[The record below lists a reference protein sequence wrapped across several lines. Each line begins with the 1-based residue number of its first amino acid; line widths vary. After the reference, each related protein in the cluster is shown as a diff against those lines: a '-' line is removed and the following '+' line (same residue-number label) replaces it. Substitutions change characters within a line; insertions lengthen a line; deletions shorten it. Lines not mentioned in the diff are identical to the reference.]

1 MFNLISQIETFLR
14 GMWRFNWWAV
24 GLSWL
29 VFVVGTILVFWMPNQ
44 YQSSASF
51 YVKDNSVIEPILEG
65 ITVQADVASHAYVL
79 SEAIKSRSIM
89 EELILESGLSER
101 LKNEDDMQAMVA
113 YLQKKIV
120 IKTERESLYDV
131 EFTYDD
137 PQIAY
142 EVVDILLNQFLNR
155 VLSGKLTD
163 ARVAEIF
170 LEKQIDAYEV
180 RLTDAEN
187 RLAEFKKQ
195 NIEQMPTNNRDY
207 VFSLQQAQTDLAAA
221 KVQLQIALGKRNEIR
236 RQLSGETP
244 VVGLVGFN
252 TPTQTTS
259 SPIAGQIE
267 EVRSQLSQDLLRY
280 TENHPKVLA
289 SRATIESLER
299 QLFEASKAPV
309 SEAAAATASRNTA
322 TLNAANPV
330 YQSVQIGLRRAETD
344 VATNQAIVNEHSR
357 KVALLRNSLDGVS
370 EVEAEL
376 SKLNRDYDITKNQ
389 YMELTRRLELA
400 RLSQEAEKG
409 DDSVKFQIIDPPI
422 VPKGSIGPNRPLF
435 ITAVLIISIIIGAGF
450 ALFLDQAKPVFLT
463 THHLNRETSLPVYGS
478 VSMRVSDQ
486 GMRAERT
493 TLAAF
498 VFLVVL
504 LLGFY
509 SISIVKH
516 EEGASLISSYAD
528 K

>member
-29 VFVVGTILVFWMPNQ
+29 VFVVGTLLVFWMPNQ

-65 ITVQADVASHAYVL
+65 ITVQSDVATHAYVL

-101 LKNEDDMQAMVA
+101 LKDADDMQDMVT
-113 YLQKKIV
+113 YLQKNIE
-120 IKTERESLYDV
+120 IKTARESLYDL

-137 PQIAY
+137 PQIAF

-163 ARVAEIF
+163 ARVAEVF
-170 LEKQIDAYEV
+170 LEKQIGAYEQ
-180 RLTDAEN
+180 RLTEAET

-195 NIEQMPTNNRDY
+195 NLEQMPTNNGDY
-207 VFSLQQAQTDLAAA
+207 ILSLQQAQSELAAA
-221 KVQLQIALGKRNEIR
+221 RVQLQIALGKRSAIQ
-236 RQLSGETP
+236 RQLEGETP
-244 VVGLVGFN
+244 VVGLTGFN

-267 EVRSQLSQDLLRY
+267 EVRAQLRQDLLKY
-280 TENHPKVLA
+280 TENHPRVLA
-289 SRATIESLER
+289 SQATLASLEK
-299 QLFEASKAPV
+299 QLFEERQAPQ
-309 SEAAAATASRNTA
+309 SAANKTRNTA
-322 TLNAANPV
+322 SLNAANPV
-330 YQSVQIGLRRAETD
+330 YQSVQIGLRRAETA
-344 VATNQAIVNEHSR
+344 VATNQAIVNEYSR

-370 EVEAEL
+370 EVEAQL
-376 SKLNRDYDITKNQ
+376 AKLNRDYDITKSQ
-389 YMELTRRLELA
+389 YLELTRRLELA

-422 VPKGSIGPNRPLF
+422 VPKASIGPNRPLF
-435 ITAVLIISIIIGAGF
+435 ITAVLIMSIIIGAGF

-486 GMRAERT
+486 GMRTERT

-498 VFLVVL
+498 VLLVVL

-516 EEGASLISSYAD
+516 EEGASLVSSYVD

>member
-29 VFVVGTILVFWMPNQ
+29 VFIVGTILVFWMPNQ

-51 YVKDNSVIEPILEG
+51 YVKDNSVIEPILAG
-65 ITVQADVASHAYVL
+65 ITVQSDVATHAYVL

-89 EELILESGLSER
+89 EELILESGLSGR
-101 LKNEDDMQAMVA
+101 LKDEDDMQSMVS
-113 YLQKKIV
+113 YLQKNII
-120 IKTERESLYDV
+120 IKTERESLYDL

-137 PQIAY
+137 PQIAF

-163 ARVAEIF
+163 AHVAEVF
-170 LEKQIDAYEV
+170 LEKQIGVYEL
-180 RLTDAEN
+180 RLTEAEN
-187 RLAEFKKQ
+187 QLAEFKKQ

-207 VFSLQQAQTDLAAA
+207 VYSLQQAQSELAAA
-221 KVQLQIALGKRNEIR
+221 KVQLQIALGKRNELK

-244 VVGLVGFN
+244 GVGLVGFN
-252 TPTQTTS
+252 APTQATS

-267 EVRSQLSQDLLRY
+267 AIRRQLSQDLLRF
-280 TENHPKVLA
+280 TENHPRIKT
-289 SRATIESLER
+289 SQATLESLEK
-299 QLFEASKAPV
+299 QLLEESKAPGF
-309 SEAAAATASRNTA
+309 AAAATRNA
-322 TLNAANPV
+322 TSLNAANPV
-330 YQSVQIGLRRAETD
+330 YQSAQISLRRAETD
-344 VATNQAIVNEHSR
+344 VATNQAIVNEQSR

-376 SKLNRDYDITKNQ
+376 SKLNRDYDITKSQ
-389 YMELTRRLELA
+389 YLELTRRLELA

-435 ITAVLIISIIIGAGF
+435 ITAVLIMSIIIGAGF

-486 GMRAERT
+486 GMRTERT

>member
-24 GLSWL
+24 SLSWL
-29 VFVVGTILVFWMPNQ
+29 VFVLGTMMVFSMPNQ
-44 YQSSASF
+44 YQSGASF
-51 YVKDNSVIEPILEG
+51 YVKDNSVIEPILKG
-65 ITVQADVASHAYVL
+65 ITVQADVATHAYVL
-79 SEAIKSRSIM
+79 SEAIKSRSIL

-101 LKNEDDMQAMVA
+101 LKDEDDMQDMVA
-113 YLQKKIV
+113 FLQKKII
-120 IKTERESLYDV
+120 IKTERESLYDL

-137 PQIAY
+137 PQIAF
-142 EVVDILLNQFLNR
+142 EVVDILLNQILNR

-163 ARVAEIF
+163 AHVAEVF
-170 LEKQIDAYEV
+170 LAEQIEIYEG
-180 RLTDAEN
+180 RLTEAETQ
-187 RLAEFKKQ
+187 LVAFKKE
-195 NIEQMPTNNRDY
+195 NIEQMPTNNNDY
-207 VFSLQQAQTDLAAA
+207 IFSLQQAQTELAAA
-221 KVQLQIALGKRNEIR
+221 RVQLQIALSKRSAIK
-236 RQLSGETP
+236 RQLSGESP
-244 VVGLVGFN
+244 AVGLVGFN
-252 TPTQTTS
+252 SPTQTTS
-259 SPIAGQIE
+259 SPIAGQIGL
-267 EVRSQLSQDLLRY
+267 VRTQLSQDLLRY
-280 TENHPKVLA
+280 TENHPKILA
-289 SRATIESLER
+289 HKATIASLEK
-299 QLFEASKAPV
+299 QLFEESQKPISSAVANQSNA
-309 SEAAAATASRNTA
+309 N
-322 TLNAANPV
+322 LNASNPV
-330 YQSVQIGLRRAETD
+330 YQSIQISLRRAETD
-344 VATNQAIVNEHSR
+344 VATSQAIFNEQSR
-357 KVALLRNSLDGVS
+357 KVSILRSSLDGVS

-376 SKLNRDYDITKNQ
+376 SKLNRDYEITQNQ
-389 YMELTRRLELA
+389 YLELTRRLELA

-422 VPKGSIGPNRPLF
+422 VPKASIGPNRPLF

-516 EEGASLISSYAD
+516 EEGASLVSSYAG

>member
-65 ITVQADVASHAYVL
+65 ITVQSDVATHAYVL

-101 LKNEDDMQAMVA
+101 LENEDDMQGMVA
-113 YLQKKIV
+113 YLQKNII
-120 IKTERESLYDV
+120 IKTERESLYDL

-137 PQIAY
+137 PQISF

-163 ARVAEIF
+163 AHVAEVF
-170 LEKQIDAYEV
+170 LEKQINIYEQ
-180 RLTDAEN
+180 RLADAEN
-187 RLAEFKKQ
+187 RLADFKKQ
-195 NIEQMPTNNRDY
+195 NIERMPANNRDY
-207 VFSLQQAQTDLAAA
+207 VYSLQQAQSELAAA
-221 KVQLQIALGKRNEIR
+221 RVQLQISLGKRNEIK

-252 TPTQTTS
+252 APTQTTS
-259 SPIAGQIE
+259 SPIAGQIAA
-267 EVRSQLSQDLLRY
+267 VRSQLSQDLLKY
-280 TENHPKVLA
+280 TENHPRVLA
-289 SRATIESLER
+289 SKATLESLER
-299 QLFEASKAPV
+299 QLFEESKAPRSAASV
-309 SEAAAATASRNTA
+309 SQNNAS
-322 TLNAANPV
+322 LNAANPV
-330 YQSVQIGLRRAETD
+330 YQSVQIALRRAETD

-389 YMELTRRLELA
+389 YLELTRRLELA

-435 ITAVLIISIIIGAGF
+435 ITAVLIMSIIIGAGF
-450 ALFLDQAKPVFLT
+450 ALFLDQAKPVFMT

-486 GMRAERT
+486 AMRTERT

-498 VFLVVL
+498 VLLVVL

-509 SISIVKH
+509 SVSIVKH
-516 EEGASLISSYAD
+516 EEGASLISSYVS

>member
-51 YVKDNSVIEPILEG
+51 YVKDNSVIEPILAG
-65 ITVQADVASHAYVL
+65 ITVQSDVATHAYVL

-101 LKNEDDMQAMVA
+101 LQSEDDMQGMVS
-113 YLQKKIV
+113 YLQKNIV
-120 IKTERESLYDV
+120 IKTERESLYDLQ
-131 EFTYDD
+131 FTYDD
-137 PQIAY
+137 PQIAF

-163 ARVAEIF
+163 ARVAEVF
-170 LEKQIDAYEV
+170 LEEQIGLYEQ
-180 RLTDAEN
+180 RLTAAETQ
-187 RLAEFKKQ
+187 LADFKKR

-207 VFSLQQAQTDLAAA
+207 VFSLQQAQSELAAA
-221 KVQLQIALGKRNEIR
+221 KVQLQISLGKRNEIR
-236 RQLSGETP
+236 RQLNGETP

-252 TPTQTTS
+252 APTQATS
-259 SPIAGQIE
+259 SPTAGQIE
-267 EVRSQLSQDLLRY
+267 AVRSQLNQDLLRY
-280 TENHPKVLA
+280 TENHPKVMA
-289 SRATIESLER
+289 SMATLESLEQ
-299 QLFEASKAPV
+299 QLFEESQSSQLADPTARNSASA
-309 SEAAAATASRNTA
+309 N
-322 TLNAANPV
+322 LNAANPV

-389 YMELTRRLELA
+389 YLELTRRLELA

-435 ITAVLIISIIIGAGF
+435 ITAVLIMSIIIGAGF

-478 VSMRVSDQ
+478 VSMKVSDQ
-486 GMRAERT
+486 SMRTERT

-498 VFLVVL
+498 VLLVVL

-516 EEGASLISSYAD
+516 EEGASIISSYVE

>member
-1 MFNLISQIETFLR
+1 
-14 GMWRFNWWAV
+14 
-24 GLSWL
+24 
-29 VFVVGTILVFWMPNQ
+29 
-44 YQSSASF
+44 
-51 YVKDNSVIEPILEG
+51 
-65 ITVQADVASHAYVL
+65 
-79 SEAIKSRSIM
+79 
-89 EELILESGLSER
+89 
-101 LKNEDDMQAMVA
+101 
-113 YLQKKIV
+113 
-120 IKTERESLYDV
+120 
-131 EFTYDD
+131 
-137 PQIAY
+137 
-142 EVVDILLNQFLNR
+142 LNR

-163 ARVAEIF
+163 AHVAEVF
-170 LEKQIDAYEV
+170 LEKQIELYET
-180 RLTDAEN
+180 RLTNAEN
-187 RLAEFKKQ
+187 QLADFKKQ

-207 VFSLQQAQTDLAAA
+207 IFSLQQAQAELASA
-221 KVQLQIALGKRNEIR
+221 KVQLQIALGKRNQIR
-236 RQLSGETP
+236 SQLNGEAP

-259 SPIAGQIE
+259 SPIAGQIG
-267 EVRSQLSQDLLRY
+267 VIRSQLSQDLLRY
-280 TENHPKVLA
+280 TENHPKILA
-289 SRATIESLER
+289 SMATLESLEK
-299 QLFEASKAPV
+299 QLFEESQAPASMASV
-309 SEAAAATASRNTA
+309 QNAAR
-322 TLNAANPV
+322 LNASNPV

-376 SKLNRDYDITKNQ
+376 SKLNRDYDITKSQ
-389 YMELTRRLELA
+389 FLELTRRLELA

-422 VPKGSIGPNRPLF
+422 VAKGSIGPNRPLF
-435 ITAVLIISIIIGAGF
+435 ITAVLIMSIIIGAGF

-486 GMRAERT
+486 SMRTERT

-498 VFLVVL
+498 VLLVVL

-516 EEGASLISSYAD
+516 EEGASLISSYVD